1 MLQSTNHDTSML
13 ILWVLWVVSFQKL
26 MTIHTQLPSAEH
38 IYKNSL
44 MLTMLPKEN
53 PFVGTIAIVGI
64 VGNQLSKVADTCSN
78 EPSMILGG
86 WDEPQLQANTNSKF
100 QFQISQKLLLL
111 SKKHEKSPTVA
122 STAKCG
128 CLSTRGSPGP
138 CTQQDQK
145 QELLKR

>member
-86 WDEPQLQANTNSKF
+86 WDEPQLQANTDS
-100 QFQISQKLLLL
+100 
-111 SKKHEKSPTVA
+111 
-122 STAKCG
+122 
-128 CLSTRGSPGP
+128 
-138 CTQQDQK
+138 
-145 QELLKR
+145 